1 MQPDVLGNLIE
12 VCIVTGDHHRT
23 MEGLA
28 RLGIGPWRVYTFD
41 ADTVA
46 DRTYRGAP
54 ADWAIKVCFAAWA
67 NVTWEIMQPLRGPTI
82 FQEYLDRHGE
92 GIHHL
97 AFDCAGRPWESR
109 IEDFLER
116 GFAPVQSGRFA
127 AQNPFVFFDTE
138 AATGTTFETYDFE
151 AEFSW
156 PEPDEWFPAPPAPEP
171 QG

>member
-1 MQPDVLGNLIE
+1 
-12 VCIVTGDHHRT
+12 
-23 MEGLA
+23 
-28 RLGIGPWRVYTFD
+28 
-41 ADTVA
+41 
-46 DRTYRGAP
+46 
-54 ADWAIKVCFAAWA
+54 
-67 NVTWEIMQPLRGPTI
+67 MQPLRGPTI

-127 AQNPFVFFDTE
+127 DQNPFVFFDTE

-151 AEFSW
+151 ADFSW
-156 PEPDEWFPAPPAPEP
+156 PEPEEWFPPPAQEP
-171 QG
+171 QA